1 LSRTRVYDCDPS
13 NRFRHPC
20 TPAHGALAKNER
32 TNERTNERKKEG
44 KKIAMPPSKPT
55 SWLGA
60 VAPRAGQLPPRGIV
74 VRYKAPRAPY
84 PHLHTAICPYKNN
97 CGNCY
102 VGSATGRSRRMK
114 AAANHHVEGNLSHRS
129 AMIGVLWH
137 SSRTRH
143 TPTPHLPITTPFR
156 QANLTCDAYSC
167 RRPQVMECARLR
179 LDSCQRLT
187 TCSTTQTAEAYLL
200 RLRVRSCQY
209 PSVSP
214 SLPSH

>member
-1 LSRTRVYDCDPS
+1 MYDCDPR

-20 TPAHGALAKNER
+20 APAHGALAKNER
-32 TNERTNERKKEG
+32 KKG
-44 KKIAMPPSKPT
+44 KKKLPCPPPSRPT

-60 VAPRAGQLPPRGIV
+60 VVPRAGQLPPRGIV
-74 VRYKAPRAPY
+74 GRYKPPRATIPT
-84 PHLHTAICPYKNN
+84 HNIQRSARYKNN

-143 TPTPHLPITTPFR
+143 TSTPHLPINPPFR

-167 RRPQVMECARLR
+167 RRSPGHGMRPLAPRLLPKESSPVR
-179 LDSCQRLT
+179 PK
-187 TCSTTQTAEAYLL
+187 TAEAYLL
-200 RLRVRSCQY
+200 RPSCPFMSISIRV
-209 PSVSP
+209 
-214 SLPSH
+214 SHQP